1 MKTDLRPE
9 ALLDCATLARELN
22 ITRHAAE
29 QIMRHVEK
37 VQPEGLRK
45 TYVRWADV
53 QRYLAECT
61 RVA

>member
-1 MKTDLRPE
+1 VTDLRPE

-29 QIMRHVEK
+29 QIMRHVPK
-37 VQPEGLRK
+37 VHPDGVRK
-45 TYVRWADV
+45 VYVRWGDV